1 MFGDTSTLACDEVIA
16 YCYRMIT
23 RKQVRAS
30 RAVLGWGVRELG
42 EHAGISFNTI
52 TRFENGGDMLS
63 ANLEKVQ
70 RALEGEGI
78 EFLNTGRP
86 GIQWTE

>member
-1 MFGDTSTLACDEVIA
+1 MYGDMSTLACDGVIA

-23 RKQVRAS
+23 RKQVRAA
-30 RAVLGWGVRELG
+30 RAVLRWGVRDLG
-42 EHAGISFNTI
+42 DRAGISFNTI

-63 ANLEKVQ
+63 ANLDKVQ
-70 RALEGEGI
+70 RTLEGAGI